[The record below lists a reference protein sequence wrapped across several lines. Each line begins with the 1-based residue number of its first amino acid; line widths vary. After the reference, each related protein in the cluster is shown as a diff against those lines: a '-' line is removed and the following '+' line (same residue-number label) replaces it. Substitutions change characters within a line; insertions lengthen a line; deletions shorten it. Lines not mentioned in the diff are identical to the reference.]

1 MQIMIVLSFRKDYYG
16 VVMKSQCLVSCV
28 ISLHTYKYI
37 VFCQALEVSDK
48 LKYQCSNDDH
58 TSQQKSY
65 TMIQFPLQYG
75 KNSVFF
81 FQETGM

>member
-28 ISLHTYKYI
+28 VSLHTYKYI

-75 KNSVFF
+75 KKISIFS
-81 FQETGM
+81 QETGM